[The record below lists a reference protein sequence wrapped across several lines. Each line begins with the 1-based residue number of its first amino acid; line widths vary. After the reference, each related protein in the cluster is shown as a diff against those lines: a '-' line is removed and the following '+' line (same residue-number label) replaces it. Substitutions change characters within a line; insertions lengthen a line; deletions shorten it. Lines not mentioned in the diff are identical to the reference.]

1 MQLSQAAEVHQAP
14 VRSGRSHAGAVPDSL
29 PQTPIPDKEDAR
41 KLLPQAQSTRSANM
55 SNDGTVAPP
64 GAQAAPFF
72 PLPRDEWLAQW
83 HEPVIEPDLPII
95 DPHHHLWDRPDWRYV
110 GDELLADLE
119 CGHKVL
125 TTVFAQCRERYRP
138 DGPVALKPLGETEF
152 VVQVAHA
159 LEVRRGS
166 ARSVCAGIVGH
177 ADLTLGAQV
186 RAVLEAQVRAAE
198 GRFRGIRHAAAFD
211 ADPALALTMPRVS
224 AGLLRDARFRAGFT
238 CLADL
243 DLSFDAWVYH
253 PQLGDV
259 LALAQAFPETSIVL
273 DHLGGPLGIGAYA
286 TRRDAVFAEWRA
298 AILALAACPNVSV
311 KLGGLGMRLC
321 GFGFCDQPH
330 PPTSEQL
337 AGAWRPWVETCIEAF
352 GSQRCMFESNF
363 PVDRGSCSYAVL
375 WNAFKRLAAGYSAA
389 DKGLLFAGTAARVYR
404 LGPIENLPLPRPAVF

>member
-1 MQLSQAAEVHQAP
+1 MSDATAGVP
-14 VRSGRSHAGAVPDSL
+14 SG
-29 PQTPIPDKEDAR
+29 TP
-41 KLLPQAQSTRSANM
+41 L
-55 SNDGTVAPP
+55 
-64 GAQAAPFF
+64 APFF
-72 PLPRDEWLAQW
+72 PLPRDAWLAQW
-83 HEPVIEPDLPII
+83 HEPIIEPGLPII

-138 DGPVALKPLGETEF
+138 DGPDALKPLGETEF
-152 VVQVAHA
+152 VLQVARSIEA
-159 LEVRRGS
+159 RRGV
-166 ARSVCAGIVGH
+166 ARRVCTGIIGH
-177 ADLTLGAQV
+177 ADLTLGHAV
-186 RAVLEAQVRAAE
+186 GEVLEAQVIVAD
-198 GRFRGIRHAAAFD
+198 GRFRGIRHAAAVD
-211 ADPALALTMPRVS
+211 ADPALARTMPQVA
-224 AGLLRDARFRAGFT
+224 AGLLRDARFRAGFA

-259 LALAQAFPETSIVL
+259 VALAQAFPETSIVL
-273 DHLGGPLGIGAYA
+273 DHLGGPLGIGTYA
-286 TRRDAVFAEWRA
+286 TRRDAVFAEWHA

-321 GFGFCDQPH
+321 GFGFCDRPM

-337 AGAWRPWVETCIEAF
+337 ATAWRPWVETCIEAF
-352 GSQRCMFESNF
+352 GPRRCMFESNF

-389 DKGLLFAGTAARVYR
+389 DKALLFAGTAARVYR
-404 LGPIENLPLPRPAVF
+404 LGPIENLTLPRPDVS